1 MVIPHEPFADNRDPI
16 SPEDVRRVVE
26 EKIYWTNEARAWK
39 ERAQELMAALREIAE
54 YVTVA
59 PKSTYFRTSLL
70 CTSPT
75 SHPLFQPLP
84 DPDVHYSDKIFLLR
98 PLRIKHLPSDVEAIL
113 NVADVRDMSVGP
125 VSLTLQSP
133 RFIKKKSAKKRKEPV
148 EIILSDDSTDKKKR
162 KAAAVEALRRL
173 SQFLILPQGVDV
185 FLESIPNIEVK
196 NSIFRTPALK
206 KLLGPAGGTDVE
218 NQDDKEALQSYG
230 ELVSGLS
237 VSTYPFLEGAP
248 SGPKIQAGSPNCD
261 FFSASIF
268 GGGVVACVTDGCGWG
283 NRSQT
288 ASRQANQTFVN
299 VVEQHL
305 PMVSDFQQGALLLM
319 RAVQAAHEKIVEGA
333 KRAWEVGTT
342 TLCGGV
348 LFQVADDQ
356 VQEFGAQYA
365 FLSVNLGDCK
375 AYYCT
380 QRTAGGEVK
389 RPNPSGS
396 SSSISVPRSLNA
408 SSASVGSNPAAPH
421 IGSINGNSS
430 STILESSA
438 VGPGHLT
445 SSSPSRDQLFPQRL
459 RWNVSDITTGNRISD
474 AKMTGGHLGPV
485 SRSEPNEASLTP
497 DLGNFTIHVTPCSK
511 GDMLVLVSDG
521 VHDNLDPETLNLDP
535 VQAGLDYTTWAEIP
549 LDEKIRAKDI
559 YRADIIAQHVDNT
572 RSPSEIAVN
581 MLKWVRKVTEN
592 KRLFME
598 SNPGKEEP
606 AELPGKMDHTTVV
619 VFSVD

>member
-1 MVIPHEPFADNRDPI
+1 
-16 SPEDVRRVVE
+16 
-26 EKIYWTNEARAWK
+26 
-39 ERAQELMAALREIAE
+39 
-54 YVTVA
+54 
-59 PKSTYFRTSLL
+59 
-70 CTSPT
+70 
-75 SHPLFQPLP
+75 
-84 DPDVHYSDKIFLLR
+84 
-98 PLRIKHLPSDVEAIL
+98 
-113 NVADVRDMSVGP
+113 MSVGP

-133 RFIKKKSAKKRKEPV
+133 RYIKKKSAKKRKEPV
-148 EIILSDDSTDKKKR
+148 EIVLSDETSADKKKR
-162 KAAAVEALRRL
+162 KAAALEAMRRV
-173 SQFLILPQGVDV
+173 SQFLVLPQGVDV

-196 NSIFRTPALK
+196 NAIWRAPPLK
-206 KLLGPAGGTDVE
+206 KLQGPSGAADDE
-218 NQDDKEALQSYG
+218 NQDDKEAMQQYG
-230 ELVSGLS
+230 ELVAGLS
-237 VSTYPFLEGAP
+237 VSTYPFLEEY
-248 SGPKIQAGSPNCD
+248 SNGPKIQAGSPNCD
-261 FFSASIF
+261 YFSASIF

-283 NRSQT
+283 SRSQT
-288 ASRQANQTFVN
+288 ASRQANQTFVD
-299 VVEQHL
+299 VVEAHL

-319 RAVQAAHEKIVEGA
+319 RAVQAAHEKIVDGA

-342 TLCGGV
+342 TLCGGI

-396 SSSISVPRSLNA
+396 SSSLASVPRSLNA
-408 SSASVGSNPAAPH
+408 SSASVGSNSAAPP
-421 IGSINGNSS
+421 IGSIGGTSS
-430 STILESSA
+430 NTILESSA
-438 VGPGHLT
+438 HGPGHLT
-445 SSSPSRDQLFPQRL
+445 SSSPSRDQLFGSRL

-474 AKMTGGHLGPV
+474 AKTTGGHLGPK
-485 SRSEPNEASLTP
+485 SGPNETQLSP
-497 DLGNFTIHVTPCSK
+497 DLGNLTIHVTPCSK

-535 VQAGLDYTTWAEIP
+535 LQAGLDYSDWVDIP
-549 LDEKIRAKDI
+549 LDEKVRAKDI

-572 RSPSEIAVN
+572 RSPSDIAVN

-598 SNPGKEEP
+598 ANAGKEEP
-606 AELPGKMDHTTVV
+606 AELPGKMDHTTIV

>member
-1 MVIPHEPFADNRDPI
+1 M
-16 SPEDVRRVVE
+16 
-26 EKIYWTNEARAWK
+26 
-39 ERAQELMAALREIAE
+39 
-54 YVTVA
+54 
-59 PKSTYFRTSLL
+59 
-70 CTSPT
+70 
-75 SHPLFQPLP
+75 
-84 DPDVHYSDKIFLLR
+84 
-98 PLRIKHLPSDVEAIL
+98 PSDVETIL
-113 NVADVRDMSVGP
+113 NAADVRDMSVGP
-125 VSLTLQSP
+125 VSITLQSP
-133 RFIKKKSAKKRKEPV
+133 RYIKKKSAKKRKEPV
-148 EIILSDDSTDKKKR
+148 EVILSDDSVDKKKR
-162 KAAAVEALRRL
+162 KAAAVETMRRL
-173 SQFLILPQGVDV
+173 SQFLVLPQGVDV

-196 NSIFRTPALK
+196 NSVFKVPALNQ
-206 KLLGPAGGTDVE
+206 LHGPNGGADVE
-218 NQDDKEALQSYG
+218 NQEDKEALQSYS
-230 ELVSGLS
+230 ELAAGLS
-237 VSTYPFLEGAP
+237 VSTYPFLEDSP
-248 SGPKIQAGSPNCD
+248 TGPKIQAGSPNCD
-261 FFSASIF
+261 FFTASIF
-268 GGGVVACVTDGCGWG
+268 GGGIVACVTDGCGWG
-283 NRSQT
+283 SRSQT
-288 ASRQANQTFVN
+288 ASRTANQTFVD
-299 VVEQHL
+299 VVETHL

-396 SSSISVPRSLNA
+396 LTSISVPRSLNG
-408 SSASVGSNPAAPH
+408 SSASVGSNPAAPPL
-421 IGSINGNSS
+421 GSI
-430 STILESSA
+430 IA
-438 VGPGHLT
+438 A
-445 SSSPSRDQLFPQRL
+445 SSPSMLESGHSSLSRELFPQRL

-474 AKMTGGHLGPV
+474 AKTTGGHLGPK
-485 SRSEPNEASLTP
+485 SGPNETQLSP

-535 VQAGLDYTTWAEIP
+535 LQAGLDYTTWADVP

-598 SNPGKEEP
+598 TNPGKEEP

-619 VFSVD
+619 VVSVD